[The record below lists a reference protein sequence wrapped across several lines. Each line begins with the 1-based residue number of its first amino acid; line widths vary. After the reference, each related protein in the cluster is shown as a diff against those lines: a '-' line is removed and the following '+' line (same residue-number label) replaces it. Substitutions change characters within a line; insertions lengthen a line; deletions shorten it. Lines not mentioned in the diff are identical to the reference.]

1 MSVAVG
7 TGSPRSRRERVI
19 KLQLHRIA
27 KPAADFCTRGENHHF
42 QEDKDQLVGLGS
54 HFVAHQLGYLD
65 NRELI
70 QALVDDQVIEIG
82 GQNGVTGRELTIRDM

>member
-7 TGSPRSRRERVI
+7 TGSPRSKRERVI

-27 KPAADFCTRGENHHF
+27 NLAADLCTRGDNHHL
-42 QEDKDQLVGLGS
+42 QEDNDQLVGLGR
-54 HFVAHQLGYLD
+54 HFVAHQLGDLD

-70 QALVDDQVIEIG
+70 QALVAEQVIEIG
-82 GQNGVTGRELTIRDM
+82 G

>member
-27 KPAADFCTRGENHHF
+27 KPAADFCTRGENHHL
-42 QEDKDQLVGLGS
+42 QEDNDQLVGLGRHS
-54 HFVAHQLGYLD
+54 VAHQLGDLD
-65 NRELI
+65 NGELI
-70 QALVDDQVIEIG
+70 QALVAEQVIELG
-82 GQNGVTGRELTIRDM
+82 G